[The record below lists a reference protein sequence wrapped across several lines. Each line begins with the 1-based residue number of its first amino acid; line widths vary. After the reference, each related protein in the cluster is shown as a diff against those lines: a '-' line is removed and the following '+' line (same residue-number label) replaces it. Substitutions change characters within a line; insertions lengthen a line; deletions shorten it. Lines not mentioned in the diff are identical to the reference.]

1 MLKPVLARWP
11 ARVPPAGE
19 LMRGFQDL
27 GKVLGVDRPSPAWIH
42 QQTLLVH
49 KLVCKLRRMRRKS
62 SNSKSSVLA
71 ELKAFVLPARDAK
84 EEQEATEEHLQAGGE
99 EATEQPTS
107 SGQASPRDWAF
118 PSELEAYAED
128 NESTSSSELEEEGVP
143 HTASGC
149 GAASSTLPPALR
161 VEPPSLEG
169 PAACEGP
176 PAATAVGCS
185 ATASTLPPALHVQPP
200 SLEGPVACKGPPA
213 VACKAPQAAKASGC
227 GAAASPLPPSLHVQ
241 PPGLEGPSRC
251 KWPPAATAAPK
262 ACAEI
267 EVHWP
272 DGPALWLIACDPSTT
287 VADVHAVLAT
297 DSRLQGMTF
306 VLSLAGRRNVQLQSR
321 VLSFGVAAQWHV
333 YGVPAIVSVVVDS
346 DSESLPSPQ
355 PDQQDC
361 CAAGPVLSSAA
372 GPDVWPMQMPEA
384 VQAAVPPCA
393 GSVACVD
400 GPALP
405 GSGRM
410 VTQAP
415 GPCGLAAGDPVACS
429 DGLALPDSGRVL
441 GDAGPAPCV
450 GGPAP
455 CLGRVGPAAAPGN
468 AWQSMPGPAMPV
480 RLGPSVVL
488 PVRALVLFRREA
500 PYCDTHVLQYHA
512 SALHACLQDL
522 VGPTGADE
530 EPVKPNEQCR
540 LGARQCKKKAGKAKS
555 KRRKRARPVVRGP
568 VSSHTEFD
576 AELAAA
582 RQQAISKAAY
592 EQTYTAPAH
601 THTHTHTDI
610 PAHTCT
616 CTCTHAHMHMHMHM
630 HAQAHTHTH
639 TCTALT
645 HLHTHTHTHAHTHTH
660 TCTRARAH
668 THALITP
675 LN

>member
-27 GKVLGVDRPSPAWIH
+27 GKVLGVDRPPPAWIH

-49 KLVCKLRRMRRKS
+49 KLVCKLRRMRRKN
-62 SNSKSSVLA
+62 SNSKSPVLA

-84 EEQEATEEHLQAGGE
+84 EDQEAAEEHLQAGGE
-99 EATEQPTS
+99 EAAKQPTS

-118 PSELEAYAED
+118 PSEREADAED

-176 PAATAVGCS
+176 PAATAAGCG

-200 SLEGPVACKGPPA
+200 SLEGPVACKEPPA
-213 VACKAPQAAKASGC
+213 VACKGPQAAKASGC
-227 GAAASPLPPSLHVQ
+227 GAAASPLPPALHVQ
-241 PPGLEGPSRC
+241 PPGLEGPSGC
-251 KWPPAATAAPK
+251 EWPPAATAAPK

-267 EVHWP
+267 EVHWQ
-272 DGPALWLIACDPSTT
+272 DGPALWLIACDLSTT

-297 DSRLQGMTF
+297 DSRLQGTTF
-306 VLSLAGRRNVQLQSR
+306 VLSPAGRHNVQLQSC
-321 VLSFGVAAQWHV
+321 VLSFGVAARWHV
-333 YGVPAIVSVVVDS
+333 YAVPAGVSVVVDS
-346 DSESLPSPQ
+346 DSESLLPPQ

-372 GPDVWPMQMPEA
+372 GPDVWPMQMAQRLAWWPR
-384 VQAAVPPCA
+384 
-393 GSVACVD
+393 
-400 GPALP
+400 
-405 GSGRM
+405 RM
-410 VTQAP
+410 VSDAGAPSKEVPRHASPVHFRPSANTTPAPCMVAQAP

-429 DGLALPDSGRVL
+429 DGLALPGSGRVL

-480 RLGPSVVL
+480 RLGPSVAL
-488 PVRALVLFRREA
+488 PVRALVLLRREA
-500 PYCDTHVLQYHA
+500 PYCDTHACATIACQRI
-512 SALHACLQDL
+512 ACLL
-522 VGPTGADE
+522 AGS
-530 EPVKPNEQCR
+530 CR
-540 LGARQCKKKAGKAKS
+540 ANWG
-555 KRRKRARPVVRGP
+555 
-568 VSSHTEFD
+568 
-576 AELAAA
+576 
-582 RQQAISKAAY
+582 
-592 EQTYTAPAH
+592 
-601 THTHTHTDI
+601 
-610 PAHTCT
+610 
-616 CTCTHAHMHMHMHM
+616 
-630 HAQAHTHTH
+630 
-639 TCTALT
+639 
-645 HLHTHTHTHAHTHTH
+645 
-660 TCTRARAH
+660 
-668 THALITP
+668 
-675 LN
+675 